1 MNIDIKEAHRRMLY
15 LLQSFD
21 TVCKKHDID
30 YWLDYGTLLG
40 AIRHQGFIPLDTDTD
55 VGMLRS
61 DYALFLEK
69 GVPELPQDIFFQTP
83 ETEPAMAPWSWL
95 VEARLRDRHS
105 RYVPDKKTP
114 AEPMQFGGLQLDLF
128 IYDWDGKYENV
139 LSNSFERN
147 LSESRIH
154 LRLDEVEYLDTARF
168 EGVEFPVPS
177 GYDAYLTRCYGD
189 YRTFPPEEERQ
200 IPEVVAWSV

>member
-40 AIRHQGFIPLDTDTD
+40 AIRHQGFIPWDTDTD

-69 GVPELPQDIFFQTP
+69 GVPELPQDIFFSDSGNRTGHGSM
-83 ETEPAMAPWSWL
+83 EL
-95 VEARLRDRHS
+95 V
-105 RYVPDKKTP
+105 
-114 AEPMQFGGLQLDLF
+114 G
-128 IYDWDGKYENV
+128 
-139 LSNSFERN
+139 
-147 LSESRIH
+147 
-154 LRLDEVEYLDTARF
+154 
-168 EGVEFPVPS
+168 
-177 GYDAYLTRCYGD
+177 
-189 YRTFPPEEERQ
+189 
-200 IPEVVAWSV
+200 

>member
-40 AIRHQGFIPLDTDTD
+40 AIRHQGFIPWDTETD

-69 GVPELPQDIFFQTP
+69 GVPELPQDIFF
-83 ETEPAMAPWSWL
+83 
-95 VEARLRDRHS
+95 RLRKQNRPWLHG
-105 RYVPDKKTP
+105 
-114 AEPMQFGGLQLDLF
+114 AG
-128 IYDWDGKYENV
+128 W
-139 LSNSFERN
+139 
-147 LSESRIH
+147 
-154 LRLDEVEYLDTARF
+154 LRR
-168 EGVEFPVPS
+168 G
-177 GYDAYLTRCYGD
+177 
-189 YRTFPPEEERQ
+189 
-200 IPEVVAWSV
+200 

>member
-40 AIRHQGFIPLDTDTD
+40 AIRHQGFIPWDTDTD

-69 GVPELPQDIFFQTP
+69 GVPELPQDIFF
-83 ETEPAMAPWSWL
+83 
-95 VEARLRDRHS
+95 RLRKQNRPWLHG
-105 RYVPDKKTP
+105 
-114 AEPMQFGGLQLDLF
+114 AG
-128 IYDWDGKYENV
+128 W
-139 LSNSFERN
+139 
-147 LSESRIH
+147 
-154 LRLDEVEYLDTARF
+154 LRR
-168 EGVEFPVPS
+168 G
-177 GYDAYLTRCYGD
+177 
-189 YRTFPPEEERQ
+189 
-200 IPEVVAWSV
+200 

>member
-1 MNIDIKEAHRRMLY
+1 M
-15 LLQSFD
+15 
-21 TVCKKHDID
+21 D
-30 YWLDYGTLLG
+30 Y
-40 AIRHQGFIPLDTDTD
+40 
-55 VGMLRS
+55 
-61 DYALFLEK
+61 
-69 GVPELPQDIFFQTP
+69 
-83 ETEPAMAPWSWL
+83 
-95 VEARLRDRHS
+95 
-105 RYVPDKKTP
+105 
-114 AEPMQFGGLQLDLF
+114 QLDLF
-128 IYDWDGKYENV
+128 IYDWDGKYENA

>member
-40 AIRHQGFIPLDTDTD
+40 AIRHQGFIPWDTDTD

-69 GVPELPQDIFFQTP
+69 GVPGI
-83 ETEPAMAPWSWL
+83 A
-95 VEARLRDRHS
+95 
-105 RYVPDKKTP
+105 
-114 AEPMQFGGLQLDLF
+114 
-128 IYDWDGKYENV
+128 
-139 LSNSFERN
+139 
-147 LSESRIH
+147 
-154 LRLDEVEYLDTARF
+154 
-168 EGVEFPVPS
+168 S
-177 GYDAYLTRCYGD
+177 GYFLSDSGN
-189 YRTFPPEEERQ
+189 RTGHGSMEL
-200 IPEVVAWSV
+200 VG

>member
-40 AIRHQGFIPLDTDTD
+40 AIRHQGFIPWDTDTD

-83 ETEPAMAPWSWL
+83 KQNLPWLHGAGWL
-95 VEARLRDRHS
+95 RR
-105 RYVPDKKTP
+105 
-114 AEPMQFGGLQLDLF
+114 G
-128 IYDWDGKYENV
+128 
-139 LSNSFERN
+139 
-147 LSESRIH
+147 
-154 LRLDEVEYLDTARF
+154 
-168 EGVEFPVPS
+168 
-177 GYDAYLTRCYGD
+177 
-189 YRTFPPEEERQ
+189 
-200 IPEVVAWSV
+200 

>member
-40 AIRHQGFIPLDTDTD
+40 AIRHQGFIPWDTDTD

-69 GVPELPQDIFFQTP
+69 GVPELPQDIFF
-83 ETEPAMAPWSWL
+83 
-95 VEARLRDRHS
+95 RLRKQNRPWLH
-105 RYVPDKKTP
+105 
-114 AEPMQFGGLQLDLF
+114 GGG
-128 IYDWDGKYENV
+128 W
-139 LSNSFERN
+139 
-147 LSESRIH
+147 
-154 LRLDEVEYLDTARF
+154 LRR
-168 EGVEFPVPS
+168 G
-177 GYDAYLTRCYGD
+177 
-189 YRTFPPEEERQ
+189 
-200 IPEVVAWSV
+200 

>member
-40 AIRHQGFIPLDTDTD
+40 AIRHQGFIPWDTDTD

-69 GVPELPQDIFFQTP
+69 GVPELPQDIFLSDSGNRTGHGSM
-83 ETEPAMAPWSWL
+83 EL
-95 VEARLRDRHS
+95 V
-105 RYVPDKKTP
+105 
-114 AEPMQFGGLQLDLF
+114 G
-128 IYDWDGKYENV
+128 
-139 LSNSFERN
+139 
-147 LSESRIH
+147 
-154 LRLDEVEYLDTARF
+154 
-168 EGVEFPVPS
+168 
-177 GYDAYLTRCYGD
+177 
-189 YRTFPPEEERQ
+189 
-200 IPEVVAWSV
+200 

>member
-1 MNIDIKEAHRRMLY
+1 MLY

-40 AIRHQGFIPLDTDTD
+40 AIRHQGFIPWDTDTD

-61 DYALFLEK
+61 DYALFLDK

-105 RYVPDKKTP
+105 RYVPDKRLRPSRCSSVDYSWIFSFMIGMVSIRMLCRT
-114 AEPMQFGGLQLDLF
+114 
-128 IYDWDGKYENV
+128 V
-139 LSNSFERN
+139 LSG
-147 LSESRIH
+147 I
-154 LRLDEVEYLDTARF
+154 
-168 EGVEFPVPS
+168 
-177 GYDAYLTRCYGD
+177 
-189 YRTFPPEEERQ
+189 
-200 IPEVVAWSV
+200 

>member
-40 AIRHQGFIPLDTDTD
+40 AIRHQGFIPWDTDTD

-69 GVPELPQDIFFQTP
+69 GVPISQPRLNQP
-83 ETEPAMAPWSWL
+83 APWSHGRFCFRSL
-95 VEARLRDRHS
+95 KENILRQFRHTFLQ
-105 RYVPDKKTP
+105 KECIITP
-114 AEPMQFGGLQLDLF
+114 
-128 IYDWDGKYENV
+128 
-139 LSNSFERN
+139 
-147 LSESRIH
+147 
-154 LRLDEVEYLDTARF
+154 
-168 EGVEFPVPS
+168 
-177 GYDAYLTRCYGD
+177 
-189 YRTFPPEEERQ
+189 
-200 IPEVVAWSV
+200 

>member
-1 MNIDIKEAHRRMLY
+1 MLY

-40 AIRHQGFIPLDTDTD
+40 AIRHQGFIPWDTDTD

-114 AEPMQFGGLQLDLF
+114 AEPMQFGGMYVF
-128 IYDWDGKYENV
+128 ADGKRALKGLVMKPFEQAPWAGALQQADGLLLKSKSLFPQG
-139 LSNSFERN
+139 LSQDVCFMKEICFSP
-147 LSESRIH
+147 S
-154 LRLDEVEYLDTARF
+154 T
-168 EGVEFPVPS
+168 EGVLLFTACNDTVAGIYANGIEP
-177 GYDAYLTRCYGD
+177 AYVLKREN
-189 YRTFPPEEERQ
+189 R
-200 IPEVVAWSV
+200 

>member
-40 AIRHQGFIPLDTDTD
+40 AIRHQGFIPWDTDTD

-69 GVPELPQDIFFQTP
+69 GVSELPQDIFFQTP

-95 VEARLRDRHS
+95 VEARLRDRPS
-105 RYVPDKKTP
+105 RCSSVDYSWIFSFMIGMVSMRMLCRT
-114 AEPMQFGGLQLDLF
+114 
-128 IYDWDGKYENV
+128 V
-139 LSNSFERN
+139 LSG
-147 LSESRIH
+147 I
-154 LRLDEVEYLDTARF
+154 
-168 EGVEFPVPS
+168 
-177 GYDAYLTRCYGD
+177 
-189 YRTFPPEEERQ
+189 
-200 IPEVVAWSV
+200 